1 MSKVSIFLADGFEE
15 IEGLT
20 VVDLLRRA
28 DIDIEMVSIT
38 GCLTIHGAHG
48 IDVSADVLFENA
60 DFSATELFVLPG
72 GMPGTLNLK
81 AHEALGELLTAAFK
95 AGKYVA
101 AICAA
106 PIVLGHLGI
115 LKGKKATCYPAAD
128 LEAQLTGAEHL
139 PVPVVTDGNVI
150 TSRGMGTA
158 IDFAAVLIAKL
169 KNQET
174 ADALLESI
182 VYRA

>member
-81 AHEALGELLTAAFK
+81 AHEALGELLTSAFK

-128 LEAQLTGAEHL
+128 LEVQLTGAELL

-158 IDFAAVLIAKL
+158 IEFAAVLIAKL

-174 ADALLESI
+174 ADELLESI

>member
-158 IDFAAVLIAKL
+158 IEFAAVLIAKL

-174 ADALLESI
+174 ADELLESI